1 MECWGRNTL
10 GIYIIQTFIIE
21 YFMSKFIK
29 IDIPIL
35 FYNFII
41 TPIIAVILTILI
53 NLVVKQMKR
62 NKITSYLI
70 GFKK

>member
-1 MECWGRNTL
+1 MG
-10 GIYIIQTFIIE
+10 
-21 YFMSKFIK
+21 KFIK

-70 GFKK
+70 GFKE